1 MIEPILIMV
10 LAVVVLFIVMAL
22 LLPMFNMMD
31 AVKGM

>member
-1 MIEPILIMV
+1 MLEIILIMV

-31 AVKGM
+31 EVQAM